1 MPKIMIFG
9 DSYAADYDN
18 AKSWTLWVAEEFP
31 KYKFINFAVPASSL
45 DYLYYTYENQRAH
58 LEANDIVLMSLT
70 AMERIFLRDPTIY
83 NQPRF
88 MTAHQITPAKNGKPQ
103 TGAEFKPQEFF
114 LGDMYN
120 PDAHSATMNV
130 FLNALQYDAITKN
143 VTIIV
148 LPIGGDDYINRK
160 DKEHIE
166 IATCGENQGSSNA
179 GLSGV
184 TKRQMEAM
192 FDLKGRYWYEIKE
205 CWDQDSKHANHL
217 TPRNNKILGNKV
229 IRNIRTKEPIDLRTE
244 WVYK

>member
-1 MPKIMIFG
+1 MIFG

-18 AKSWTLWVAEEFP
+18 AKSWTRWVAEEFP
-31 KYKFINFAVPASSL
+31 KYNLLNFAVPASSL

-88 MTAHQITPAKNGKPQ
+88 MTAHQITPAKNGRTPDFDKQ
-103 TGAEFKPQEFF
+103 YTQEFF

-143 VTIIV
+143 VTIIEI
-148 LPIGGDDYINRK
+148 PIGGDDYVNRK
-160 DKEHIE
+160 EKEHIE
-166 IATCGENQGSSNA
+166 ISTCGEVRN
-179 GLSGV
+179 
-184 TKRQMEAM
+184 TT
-192 FDLKGRYWYEIKE
+192 IK
-205 CWDQDSKHANHL
+205 L
-217 TPRNNKILGNKV
+217 T
-229 IRNIRTKEPIDLRTE
+229 
-244 WVYK
+244 